1 MIKKLNKERGPLKKQ
16 PWLYYFDKDTDD
28 LGRISYDSYSVYIT
42 LKDLH
47 ERLWLYSLRLRH
59 ALLDKNSLK
68 KKAELRLQQKIV
80 DEHLNQI
87 KKLKEENERF
97 RGNIIDK
104 QIEKEHLKIA
114 K

>member
-59 ALLDKNSLK
+59 ALLDKNSRS
-68 KKAELRLQQKIV
+68 RLAQTMHRHQS
-80 DEHLNQI
+80 NQ
-87 KKLKEENERF
+87 LT
-97 RGNIIDK
+97 
-104 QIEKEHLKIA
+104 H
-114 K
+114 